1 MESPYIADFERT
13 GPIRKRKLLSTGA
26 RRNIHDPIH
35 SPIRS
40 LPRWQERESQTLRVY
55 AGRQF
60 VYAGASDLILRFG
73 AGSGV
78 EPRSIG
84 SGASIHHTSDASSPS
99 LGRKK
104 S

>member
-40 LPRWQERESQTLRVY
+40 LPRWQERESQALRSMRVGNSSMPARRTLFSALGLV
-55 AGRQF
+55 
-60 VYAGASDLILRFG
+60 V
-73 AGSGV
+73 
-78 EPRSIG
+78 
-84 SGASIHHTSDASSPS
+84 ASSLAVPAAVRRS
-99 LGRKK
+99 TTHRTPVPLL
-104 S
+104 